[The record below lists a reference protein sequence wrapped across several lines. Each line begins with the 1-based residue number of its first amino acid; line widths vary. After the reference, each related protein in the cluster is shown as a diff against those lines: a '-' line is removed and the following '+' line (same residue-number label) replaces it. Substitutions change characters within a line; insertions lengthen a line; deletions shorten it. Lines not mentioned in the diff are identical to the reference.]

1 VFART
6 RPTHLSI
13 RADSREGGSKPYR
26 RAGGATVRAGEARRT
41 RPGAAGG
48 RCQARRAGGAR
59 RADGARRAG
68 AARLARRARLLPGAA
83 GVARRGATS
92 ARGRERRARA
102 WLRQATASAGSF
114 LAGELPPLS
123 MH

>member
-41 RPGAAGG
+41 RPGAAGAAGG
-48 RCQARRAGGAR
+48 RCQA
-59 RADGARRAG
+59 RAG

-114 LAGELPPLS
+114 LAGELSVPPPLS

>member
-1 VFART
+1 M
-6 RPTHLSI
+6 
-13 RADSREGGSKPYR
+13 
-26 RAGGATVRAGEARRT
+26 RAGEARRT
-41 RPGAAGG
+41 RPGTAGEAGG
-48 RCQARRAGGAR
+48 RCQAR

-102 WLRQATASAGSF
+102 WLRQATTSAVVKT
-114 LAGELPPLS
+114 
-123 MH
+123 

>member
-26 RAGGATVRAGEARRT
+26 RAGGATVRAGE
-41 RPGAAGG
+41 
-48 RCQARRAGGAR
+48 AR

-114 LAGELPPLS
+114 LAGELSVPPLS